1 MNQNATN
8 NGATF
13 KQQKWLNKKWHVIQ
27 GYQNTNFFI
36 KKVKKKYWK
45 YRYLHTVMHIHIYTR
60 LDRSKYL

>member
-36 KKVKKKYWK
+36 KKVKKNIENTDTY
-45 YRYLHTVMHIHIYTR
+45 TQSCIFIYTHV
-60 LDRSKYL
+60 